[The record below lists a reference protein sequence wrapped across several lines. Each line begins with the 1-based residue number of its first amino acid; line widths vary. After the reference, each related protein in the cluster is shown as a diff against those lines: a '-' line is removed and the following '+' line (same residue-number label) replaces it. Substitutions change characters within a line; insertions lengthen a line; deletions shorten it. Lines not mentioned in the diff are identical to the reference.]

1 MERDSMVFYRSFYT
15 ALKGL
20 GAEEFKET
28 ILAMCEY
35 AMDGEEPNLDGVP
48 YMAFELMRPQIDAN
62 NTRYASGSKGGRP
75 KKTNGFEDSENSKTN
90 GFEDFEN
97 SKTNGFENYENQKPN
112 VNVNVNENVNENVN
126 VNDNENE
133 NVGKKG
139 TSSLK
144 KAAKPQT
151 QEIEEAGVAPD
162 LEQAVKDWLS
172 YKTEKRQTYK
182 PAGFH
187 ALLEKIKTEEARHG
201 PAPVINAIHD
211 AMANGWQGIAWDRI
225 GGRSPND
232 KPDRIANRVRE
243 VDEWNF

>member
-35 AMDGEEPNLDGVP
+35 AMDGEEPKLDGVP

-90 GFEDFEN
+90 GFED
-97 SKTNGFENYENQKPN
+97 SENQKPN
-112 VNVNVNENVNENVN
+112 VNVNVNENVNEN

-144 KAAKPQT
+144 KAAMQQT
-151 QEIEEAGVAPD
+151 QEIEEAGFAPD

-182 PAGFH
+182 SAGFH
-187 ALLEKIKTEEARHG
+187 ALLSKIKTEEARHG
-201 PAPVINAIHD
+201 PAPVISAIHD